1 MPNISRSDFLKQEL
15 KKIQN
20 LFSAN
25 KFELVIE
32 KSKKMIKKDPSQI
45 PFYNYLALSYR
56 ELGKFNTAE
65 EILQNAL
72 KIKPNAQSVLNNL
85 GTVCIVCGPKTKSTK
100 GALSIIF
107 FPSWLATQP
116 PTPIFKLGFFFLKCF
131 HLPNS

>member
-20 LFSAN
+20 LFLAN
-25 KFELVIE
+25 KFVLVIE

-56 ELGKFNTAE
+56 ELGKYNIAE

-72 KIKPNAQSVLNNL
+72 KMKPNTQSVLNNL
-85 GTVCIVCGPKTKSTK
+85 GANYRAK
-100 GALSIIF
+100 GEYIEAEKYLEQALSNN
-107 FPSWLATQP
+107 
-116 PTPIFKLGFFFLKCF
+116 
-131 HLPNS
+131 PNDINALCNYANVKRDKN